1 MKNYATIT
9 NVNNIDKN
17 KWSEFV
23 YNHPHG
29 NIFQTPAMYEVYQ
42 NTKKYEPIFLAVVN
56 DKDEIAGT
64 LLAVIQKEYSG
75 VLANFTARSIIH
87 GGPLIKDDDPDVLD
101 FILKKYDE
109 IIKKKA
115 IYTQFR
121 NLWGW
126 SDLKE
131 IFVKNGFK
139 YEDHLDIIFDL
150 KKSENEL
157 LAEMSKNRKKGI
169 RQSYKKGISIKK
181 IDLTDEKMFT
191 ESYKTI
197 LDVYN
202 RVKIPMPDVSFFK
215 NAIYE
220 LHDKN
225 IILALGAF
233 VNGELIG
240 VRIALCYKS
249 MIYDW
254 YAGAKDEYLNYRPND
269 ILPWEVIKWGV
280 NNGYE
285 KFDFGGAGKPGVP
298 YGVRDYKLKFG
309 GELVNFGRFENVH
322 KPLLMKLG
330 KTGLNLY
337 RKFR

>member
-1 MKNYATIT
+1 MEEYSVIT
-9 NVNNIDKN
+9 EGNNIDKK
-17 KWSEFV
+17 KWSDFV
-23 YNHPHG
+23 YNHPNG
-29 NIFQTPAMYEVYQ
+29 NIFQTPEMYEVYQ
-42 NTKKYEPIFLAVVN
+42 NTKKYEPVFLAVVN
-56 DKDEIAGT
+56 NVGEISGT
-64 LLAVIQKEYSG
+64 LLAVIQREHDGILG
-75 VLANFTARSIIH
+75 VFSSRSIIW

-101 FILKKYDE
+101 KILKEYSK
-109 IIKKKA
+109 IIKGRA

-126 SDLKE
+126 GDSKE
-131 IFVKNGFK
+131 IFIKNGFE
-139 YEDHLDIIFDL
+139 YEDHLDVIFDL
-150 KKSENEL
+150 NKSEDEL
-157 LAEMSKNRKKGI
+157 LNEMSRNRKKGI
-169 RQSYKKGISIKK
+169 RQSYKKGISINK
-181 IDLTDEKMFT
+181 INLTNEEMFT
-191 ESYKTI
+191 ESYNTI

-225 IILALGAF
+225 LILTLGAF
-233 VNGELIG
+233 VGDELIG
-240 VRIALCYKS
+240 VRIALCYKN

-269 ILPWEVIKWGV
+269 VLPWEIIKWGV

-285 KFDFGGAGKPGVP
+285 IFDFGGAGKPGVP

-309 GELVNFGRFENVH
+309 GTLVNFGRFENVH

-330 KTGLNLY
+330 KAGLNLY